1 MQQQLL
7 QQQQQQQLLQQQQQQ
22 LAASNLLAIANDP
35 HAGLTAANGSAA
47 NAGNSSALALAPSGA
62 AEQPRKKLAAAPAV
76 QTAGGKKSGAKEKCV
91 KKDGNNLKPRRVDVE
106 MNRKHVLARTGLTT
120 YPRSKSFPFKSVI
133 GMDAA
138 KRKAE
143 AWLKEMKV

>member
-1 MQQQLL
+1 M
-7 QQQQQQQLLQQQQQQ
+7 
-22 LAASNLLAIANDP
+22 AVANDP

-62 AEQPRKKLAAAPAV
+62 AEEPPSTGATPSTRATPRTVDEMLSMVAEFRKKPAAAPAV

-120 YPRSKSFPFKSVI
+120 YPRSKCFPFKSVS